1 MKANRVTIVDA
12 LNALNDSVS
21 NIVAEHINGT
31 GFVKKNGDTMTGGL
45 KILDAS
51 LMVGAVNGYN
61 ITDEGSGKIVATE
74 GREGTKKMLSKLKII
89 SDGIF
94 LGAGPSLSINMLA
107 SFIMLKMLVLFD
119 LFL

>member
-1 MKANRVTIVDA
+1 MADGFPQKNTIVTIVDA

-21 NIVAEHINGT
+21 NIISQYNAGD

-61 ITDEGSGKIVATE
+61 ITDEVSGQIIATDDIE
-74 GREGTKKMLSKLKII
+74 AYRLSKQ
-89 SDGIF
+89 
-94 LGAGPSLSINMLA
+94 
-107 SFIMLKMLVLFD
+107 V
-119 LFL
+119 